1 MTVLYKTLKN
11 SNVNQYVKDRV
22 LNDNLEYL
30 LSNGVQTL
38 LNSLSIPLDSDQIV
52 IWGDGSIE
60 VSIYSDIYV
69 DHEEYFKESKHE
81 RESLKGIDENS
92 SYYIEN
98 KDTFLNIKSTV
109 QELLLPMSRLLAFE
123 FFGAIKESEGEE
135 SSGKVKC
142 NATRLHFNDGNGYV
156 EIRNERLIPKE
167 TLKYLDK
174 VEQAELERVVYG

>member
-38 LNSLSIPLDSDQIV
+38 LNSLTIPLESEQIV
-52 IWGDGSIE
+52 VWGDGSIE

-69 DHEEYFKESKHE
+69 DHEEYFKDSEHE

-92 SYYIEN
+92 SYYLDN
-98 KDTFLNIKSTV
+98 KDVFVNIKSKV
-109 QELLLPMSRLLAFE
+109 QQLLQPMNRLLAFE
-123 FFGAIKESEGEE
+123 FFGVIKESEGKE
-135 SSGKVKC
+135 SSGKIKC

-156 EIRNERLIPKE
+156 EIMDEKLIPRE
-167 TLKYLDK
+167 TLVYLNK
-174 VEQAELERVVYG
+174 VEQEELERVVYG